1 MPEQAS
7 RESPPGGLGDGS
19 LGPHKG
25 LWETGPRCRHV
36 EPPSGFGGLIDHV
49 QKCMALLI
57 MLPASK
63 PSYYKFLEVSLN
75 LKHARAFNTSTLLL
89 KKPKEYQKV
98 IKLLKLGNG
107 FIEVHILFPLLLYT
121 FIIKRYFKS

>member
-36 EPPSGFGGLIDHV
+36 EPPSGFGGLILGPPGWVLVGTYGAGLPLCNTQPHSL
-49 QKCMALLI
+49 ALGEAQQTRDRGCEGRHISPSSSAVLTGSC
-57 MLPASK
+57 AS
-63 PSYYKFLEVSLN
+63 
-75 LKHARAFNTSTLLL
+75 
-89 KKPKEYQKV
+89 
-98 IKLLKLGNG
+98 LG
-107 FIEVHILFPLLLYT
+107 
-121 FIIKRYFKS
+121 